1 MEPCDICSAPACIA
15 DGIVGASLCDSPH
28 CLDVAWDRALANPTA
43 DLLDG
48 AEKDH
53 TEPWP
58 CVMRWVP
65 PTQGESR

>member
-1 MEPCDICSAPACIA
+1 MTAHPD
-15 DGIVGASLCDSPH
+15 
-28 CLDVAWDRALANPTA
+28 PTA

-48 AEKDH
+48 ADKDH

-58 CVMRWVP
+58 CAMRWVP